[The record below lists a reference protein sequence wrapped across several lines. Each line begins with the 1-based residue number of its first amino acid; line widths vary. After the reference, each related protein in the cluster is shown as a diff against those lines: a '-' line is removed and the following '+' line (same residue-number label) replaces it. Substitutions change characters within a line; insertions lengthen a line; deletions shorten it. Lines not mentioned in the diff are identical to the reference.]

1 MGKMTIKLVFDVD
14 ARVERVE
21 FLLREK
27 GNKQRLRIDTVG
39 DTDRVGR
46 GKMNE
51 RLALP

>member
-1 MGKMTIKLVFDVD
+1 MVFEVD
-14 ARVERVE
+14 ARVERVQ

-27 GNKQRLRIDTVG
+27 GIKQRLRIIDTVG
-39 DTDRVGR
+39 DTVGR